1 MTTIEKIKAEIEH
14 RIEHYKE
21 WVEFYKSRGTK
32 SDYDETILGAYSDL
46 LSFLSTLESEKPV
59 PNDLEEAAKEFA
71 KDAYPDKHNLIWMF
85 KRGAKWDREQ
95 MLNEAVETVVSLE
108 AGGFPV
114 VEFGVGKFGLKVGDK
129 VRVIIVKEDEK
140 LNEKI

>member
-1 MTTIEKIKAEIEH
+1 MTTIEKIKAEIE
-14 RIEHYKE
+14 RLKSIEYPCDNSQQATG
-21 WVEFYKSRGTK
+21 FFNALDIMT
-32 SDYDETILGAYSDL
+32 D
-46 LSFLSTLESEKPV
+46 FLSTLESEKPV